1 MIDNYCFGKITV
13 DGIEYQKDI
22 IIFPDHIM
30 PEWWREKGHSLAIS
44 DLKDV
49 IAAHP
54 RVLVI
59 GTGMFGRMRIPH
71 KIKAT
76 LAAAGIEVIAEK
88 TELACKIYNQKIAEG
103 DIIAALHL
111 TC

>member
-1 MIDNYCFGKITV
+1 MIDHYRFGRIIV
-13 DGIEYQKDI
+13 DAVEYQKDL

-49 IAAHP
+49 IAVNP
-54 RVLVI
+54 RVLII
-59 GTGMFGRMRIPH
+59 GTGMFGRMRIPP
-71 KIKAT
+71 KTKAT
-76 LAAAGIEVIAEK
+76 LEAAGIEVIAEK
-88 TELACKIYNQKIAEG
+88 TELACKLFNQRIAEG
-103 DIIAALHL
+103 NIIAELHL